1 MSKKALRTASVYL
14 GFLVLAACVVLIGHV
29 IAPPSSA
36 GAASLDARASANANK
51 SAGLNAN
58 AAAERN
64 AAAAPR
70 AKAQDAGG
78 AGYHLA
84 HKFKLGG
91 EGGWDYLLYDSK
103 MDRLFISRGTR
114 VLVVDPKTGKQIGEI
129 PGFTRSHGI
138 ALAPEFDRGFASD
151 GDPGSVTV
159 FDYKTLKVLE
169 HLKTAADCD
178 GIIYDPATKR
188 VFTMNGDSG
197 SSTAIDAKSATVVG
211 TFDLGGKPEFA
222 QADGK
227 GHVFAN
233 LEDKSELV
241 KIDAK
246 DLRVTDTWPLAP
258 CKSPS
263 GLAIDPKNERLFP
276 GCHSGVMAFVDGNSG
291 KVLGTVAIGQGI
303 DAARFDEK
311 TGYAFASCG
320 DGTITVAHEESA
332 DKLVKIDEIKTQR
345 GARTMALNPK
355 THMIYTVTA
364 DFGPMPAAQPGQRFR
379 RPPIIPGSFVLLEY
393 AR

>member
-1 MSKKALRTASVYL
+1 VRKTVLRTIGVYL
-14 GFLVLAACVVLIGHV
+14 GFLVLAVCAVMIGHV
-29 IAPPSSA
+29 IAPPRNA
-36 GAASLDARASANANK
+36 GAESLSVRV
-51 SAGLNAN
+51 
-58 AAAERN
+58 AAARRAEL
-64 AAAAPR
+64 AS

-78 AGYHLA
+78 SGYHLV

-91 EGGWDYLLYDSK
+91 EGGWDYLLYDTK

-114 VLVVDPKTGKQIGEI
+114 VLVVNPKTGKQIGEI

-138 ALAPEFDRGFASD
+138 ALAPEFNRGFATD
-151 GDPGSVTV
+151 GEPGSVTV

-169 HLKTAADCD
+169 HLKTAPDCD
-178 GIIYDPATKR
+178 GIIYDPYTKR

-197 SSTAIDAKSATVVG
+197 SSTAIDAETGKVVG
-211 TFDLGGKPEFA
+211 TFPLGGKPEFT
-222 QADGK
+222 QSDGK

-233 LEDKSELV
+233 LEDKSEMV

-263 GLAIDPKNERLFP
+263 GLAIDAKNERLFP
-276 GCHSGVMAFVDGNSG
+276 GCHSGVMDFVDGNSG
-291 KVLGTVAIGQGI
+291 KVLGTVPIGEGI
-303 DAARFDEK
+303 DAARYDSA
-311 TGYAFASCG
+311 TDYAFASCG
-320 DGTITVAHEESA
+320 DGTITVAHEDSP
-332 DKLVKIDEIKTQR
+332 DKLVKIDTINTQR

-364 DFGPMPAAQPGQRFR
+364 DFGPMPPAKPGQRFR
-379 RPPIIPGSFVLLEY
+379 RPPIIPGTFVLLEY